1 VGVSESLDWK
11 WRQALGVPRLNEGS
25 ARLRAA
31 LNGELNEEKR
41 GVPLPAE
48 QVERR
53 RRTARELD
61 LGRYLWKGYHGPR
74 WTWQELAL
82 LGRASDEEVA
92 RRIGRT
98 PNAVRQKREL
108 LGIPKALA

>member
-1 VGVSESLDWK
+1 
-11 WRQALGVPRLNEGS
+11 
-25 ARLRAA
+25 
-31 LNGELNEEKR
+31 
-41 GVPLPAE
+41 
-48 QVERR
+48 
-53 RRTARELD
+53 LD

-74 WTWQELAL
+74 WTGQDLAL